1 MLLQGK
7 VAAYVASDL
16 ASTMTAATVNISA
29 GALMD
34 YEPDAWGSESRGELA
49 FSCAPPG

>member
-16 ASTMTAATVNISA
+16 ANTMTAATVNISA
-29 GALMD
+29 RALID
-34 YEPDAWGSESRGELA
+34 YEAYYKWFRLR
-49 FSCAPPG
+49 